1 MIDGGPGANPPGNL
15 DAWLVTD
22 ERAELI
28 AAIRRLAAKKGLV
41 PHAGSFRRDGLSVER
56 RPVVHTNHPTYGY
69 RIRAGNRTIVW
80 APEFSAFPPW
90 ARDADLMFA
99 EGAGWAR
106 PIRFVG
112 GVGGHLDVQ
121 TVARVA
127 RRAGVRRL
135 VFAHIGRPTL
145 RALSRGDRPPF
156 GEFAADGQVFV
167 PPSKRGYAPGRSSRG
182 SSGSARASRRPSS
195 RTSALRSRRPSL
207 RDAEDAPRGSARRRT
222 PGRP

>member
-1 MIDGGPGANPPGNL
+1 MIDGGPGANPPGTL

-69 RIRAGNRTIVW
+69 RIQVGHCTIVW
-80 APEFSAFPPW
+80 APEFSAFPSW

-112 GVGGHLDVQ
+112 GVGG
-121 TVARVA
+121 TW
-127 RRAGVRRL
+127 
-135 VFAHIGRPTL
+135 T
-145 RALSRGDRPPF
+145 
-156 GEFAADGQVFV
+156 
-167 PPSKRGYAPGRSSRG
+167 Y
-182 SSGSARASRRPSS
+182 RPSREWRDAQVSGAWCS
-195 RTSALRSRRPSL
+195 RTSG
-207 RDAEDAPRGSARRRT
+207 APRCER
-222 PGRP
+222 